1 MALFLTERVTDFEVM
16 YNPNAIFAYFDSVKG
31 DSISSDTLRVK
42 SIQDPT
48 KSVSIIYTK
57 NMSSSGAW
65 SKEEF
70 RLIGKQI
77 LYEGFDEIR
86 SYLRHNLLV
95 VFPARVFTIIRDSSE
110 QWVVAALN
118 KKFIEIA
125 NTNVTNKDRF
135 EYNAL

>member
-1 MALFLTERVTDFEVM
+1 
-16 YNPNAIFAYFDSVKG
+16 
-31 DSISSDTLRVK
+31 
-42 SIQDPT
+42 
-48 KSVSIIYTK
+48 
-57 NMSSSGAW
+57 MSSSGAW

-70 RLIGKQI
+70 RLKGKQI

-110 QWVVAALN
+110 QWVVDALN